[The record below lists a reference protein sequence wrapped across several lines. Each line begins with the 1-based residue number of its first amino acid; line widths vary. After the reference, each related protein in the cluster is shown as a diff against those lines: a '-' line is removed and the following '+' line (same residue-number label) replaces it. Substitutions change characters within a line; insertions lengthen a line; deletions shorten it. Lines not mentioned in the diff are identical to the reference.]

1 VAKINLKAWKIVAQY
16 GKFPY
21 GIRVGQLIRDNQK
34 YFNKLLVLLDALV
47 IAAAYW
53 LSWFL
58 WLSGLV
64 KETEPGTG
72 ILPIQIYFIAFVA
85 IVPGYLIL
93 YNTFDMYSS
102 KRTAKTVY
110 EVFNIIKANTAGLLA
125 VMVVLFAINI
135 PDFSRGMVGVFYG
148 INIVVE
154 TSMRKAVRFGLRHMR
169 KKGYNIK
176 HILLVGYSRAAEEYI
191 NKVKANP
198 EWGYEVCGILDDRVP
213 IGAVYKGVEVVGEIE
228 NLHDILPENRL
239 DEIGITLSLSDYDR
253 LEKIVNICEK
263 SGVHTKFIPDYN
275 SVIPSRPYLEDL
287 DGLAVVNIRRV
298 PLTNTANKLIKRLVD
313 MVGAI
318 VAIILCSPFMLAAV
332 IGVKLTSRG
341 PLIFKQER
349 VGLHNKPFKMYK
361 FRSMEVQPDA
371 EEKKGWTTKNDP
383 RVTRVGR
390 ILRKTSID
398 ELPQLF
404 NVLKGDMSLIGP
416 RPERPLFVEKFK
428 EEIPR
433 YMIKHQVRPGITGWA
448 QVNGYRGDTSIKKR
462 IEYDLYY
469 IENWSMVFDFKILFL
484 TFFKGFINKNAY

>member
-1 VAKINLKAWKIVAQY
+1 M
-16 GKFPY
+16 
-21 GIRVGQLIRDNQK
+21 IRDNQK
-34 YFNKLLVLLDALV
+34 YFNRLLVLLDALV
-47 IAAAYW
+47 ITATYW
-53 LSWFL
+53 LAWFL
-58 WLSGLV
+58 WLSGMV
-64 KETEPGTG
+64 RENDPDTG
-72 ILPIQIYFIAFVA
+72 ILSVQVYLIAFLA
-85 IVPGYLIL
+85 IVPEYLIL
-93 YNTFDMYSS
+93 YNRFDLYSS

-110 EVFNIIKANTAGLLA
+110 EIFNIIKANTIGLLA

-148 INIVVE
+148 INIVAE
-154 TSMRKAVRFGLRHMR
+154 SLMRKSVRYGLRSMR
-169 KKGYNIK
+169 KKGYNVK
-176 HILLVGYSRAAEEYI
+176 HILLVGYSRAGEEYI
-191 NKVKANP
+191 NKIKANP
-198 EWGYEVCGILDDRVP
+198 EWGYEVCGILDDHVP
-213 IGAVYKGVEVVGEIE
+213 VGAVYKGVRVTGEIDSLPAILKE
-228 NLHDILPENRL
+228 NPL
-239 DEIGITLSLSDYDR
+239 DEIGITLSLADYER
-253 LEKIVNICEK
+253 LESIVNTCEK
-263 SGVHTKFIPDYN
+263 TGVHTKFIPDYN

-298 PLTNTANKLIKRLVD
+298 PLANMANMLMKRIVD
-313 MVGAI
+313 IIGALFAI
-318 VAIILCSPFMLAAV
+318 VLSSPFMLAAA

-349 VGLHNKPFKMYK
+349 VGLHNKSFQMYK
-361 FRSMEVQPDA
+361 FRSMEVQADA
-371 EEKKGWTTKNDP
+371 DEKKGWTTKNDP
-383 RVTRVGR
+383 RVTKVGR
-390 ILRKTSID
+390 ILRSTSID

-469 IENWSMVFDFKILFL
+469 IENWSMAFDFKILFL

>member
-1 VAKINLKAWKIVAQY
+1 M
-16 GKFPY
+16 
-21 GIRVGQLIRDNQK
+21 IRDNQK
-34 YFNKLLVLLDALV
+34 YFNTLLVLLDALV
-47 IAAAYW
+47 ITAAYW

-64 KETEPGTG
+64 KENDPGTG
-72 ILPIQIYFIAFVA
+72 ILSVQVYLIAFLA
-85 IVPGYLIL
+85 IVPEYLIL
-93 YNTFDMYSS
+93 YNSFDLYSS

-110 EVFNIIKANTAGLLA
+110 EIFNIIKANTVGLLA
-125 VMVVLFAINI
+125 VMVVLYAINI

-148 INIVVE
+148 INIVAE
-154 TSMRKAVRFGLRHMR
+154 SLMRKAVRYGLRRMR
-169 KKGYNIK
+169 RKGYNVK
-176 HILLVGYSRAAEEYI
+176 HILLVGYSRAGEEYI
-191 NKVKANP
+191 NKIKANP
-198 EWGYEVCGILDDRVP
+198 EWGYEVCGILDDNVP
-213 IGAVYKGVEVVGEIE
+213 VGAVYKGVRVTGEIDS
-228 NLHDILPENRL
+228 LQAILTENRL

-253 LEKIVNICEK
+253 LENIVKTCEK
-263 SGVHTKFIPDYN
+263 TGVHTKFIPDYN
-275 SVIPSRPYLEDL
+275 SVIPSRPCLEDL

-298 PLTNTANKLIKRLVD
+298 PLSNMANMLLKRIVD
-313 MVGAI
+313 IVGALFAI
-318 VAIILCSPFMLAAV
+318 VLASPFMLAAAV
-332 IGVKLTSRG
+332 GVKVTSRG

-349 VGLHNKPFKMYK
+349 VGLHNKPFQMYK
-361 FRSMEVQPDA
+361 FRSMEVQNDA
-371 EEKKGWTTKNDP
+371 DEKKGWTTKNDP
-383 RVTRVGR
+383 RVTKVGR
-390 ILRKTSID
+390 LLRSTSID

-469 IENWSMVFDFKILFL
+469 IENWSMGFDFKILFL

>member
-1 VAKINLKAWKIVAQY
+1 M
-16 GKFPY
+16 
-21 GIRVGQLIRDNQK
+21 IRDNQK
-34 YFNKLLVLLDALV
+34 YFNTLLVLLDALV
-47 IAAAYW
+47 ITAAYW

-64 KETEPGTG
+64 KENDPGTG
-72 ILPIQIYFIAFVA
+72 ILSVQVYLIAFLA
-85 IVPGYLIL
+85 IVPEYLIL
-93 YNTFDMYSS
+93 YNSFDLYSS

-110 EVFNIIKANTAGLLA
+110 EIFNIIKANTIGLLA
-125 VMVVLFAINI
+125 VMVVLYAINI

-148 INIVVE
+148 INIVAE
-154 TSMRKAVRFGLRHMR
+154 SLMRKAVRYGMR
-169 KKGYNIK
+169 RMRRKGYNVK
-176 HILLVGYSRAAEEYI
+176 HILLVGYSRAGEEYI
-191 NKVKANP
+191 NKIKANP
-198 EWGYEVCGILDDRVP
+198 EWGYEVCGILDDNVP
-213 IGAVYKGVEVVGEIE
+213 VGAVYKGVRVTGEIDS
-228 NLHDILPENRL
+228 LQAILTENRL

-253 LEKIVNICEK
+253 LENIVKACEK
-263 SGVHTKFIPDYN
+263 TGVHTKFIPDYN
-275 SVIPSRPYLEDL
+275 SVIPSRPCLEDL

-298 PLTNTANKLIKRLVD
+298 PLSNMANMLLKRIVD
-313 MVGAI
+313 IVGALFAI
-318 VAIILCSPFMLAAV
+318 VLASPFMLAAAV
-332 IGVKLTSRG
+332 GVKVTSRG

-349 VGLHNKPFKMYK
+349 VGLHNKPFQMYK
-361 FRSMEVQPDA
+361 FRSMEVQNDA
-371 EEKKGWTTKNDP
+371 DEKKGWTTKNDP
-383 RVTRVGR
+383 RVTKVGR
-390 ILRKTSID
+390 LLRSTSID

-469 IENWSMVFDFKILFL
+469 IENWSMGFDFKILFL

>member
-1 VAKINLKAWKIVAQY
+1 M
-16 GKFPY
+16 
-21 GIRVGQLIRDNQK
+21 
-34 YFNKLLVLLDALV
+34 
-47 IAAAYW
+47 IAATYW

-64 KETEPGTG
+64 RENDPETG
-72 ILPIQIYFIAFVA
+72 ILSVQVYFVA
-85 IVPGYLIL
+85 FLVIVPGYLLL
-93 YNTFDMYSS
+93 YNAFDLYSS
-102 KRTAKTVY
+102 KRTAKTIY
-110 EVFNIIKANTAGLLA
+110 EIFNIVKANTIGLLA
-125 VMVVLFAINI
+125 IMVVLFAINI

-148 INIVVE
+148 INIVAE
-154 TSMRKAVRFGLRHMR
+154 SLIRKLVRYWLRR
-169 KKGYNIK
+169 LRRKGYNIK
-176 HILLVGYSRAAEEYI
+176 HILLVGYSRAGEEYI
-191 NKVKANP
+191 NKIKANP
-198 EWGYEVCGILDDRVP
+198 EWGYEVCGILDDHVP
-213 IGAVYKGVEVVGEIE
+213 VGAVYKGVKVTGEIDSLPAILKE
-228 NLHDILPENRL
+228 NQL

-253 LEKIVNICEK
+253 LEKIVNVCEK
-263 SGVHTKFIPDYN
+263 TGVHTKFIPDYN

-298 PLTNTANKLIKRLVD
+298 PLSNVGNMLMKRLVD
-313 MVGAI
+313 IVGALIAI
-318 VAIILCSPFMLAAV
+318 VLSSPFMLAAV
-332 IGVKLTSRG
+332 VGVKVTSRG

-349 VGLHNKPFKMYK
+349 VGLHNKPFQMYK
-361 FRSMEVQPDA
+361 FRSMEVQSAAD
-371 EEKKGWTTKNDP
+371 ERKGWTTKNDP
-383 RVTRVGR
+383 RVTKVGR
-390 ILRKTSID
+390 ILRSTSID

-469 IENWSMVFDFKILFL
+469 IENWSMSFDLKILFL

>member
-1 VAKINLKAWKIVAQY
+1 M
-16 GKFPY
+16 
-21 GIRVGQLIRDNQK
+21 IRNNQK
-34 YFNKLLVLLDALV
+34 HFNRLLVLLDALI

-58 WLSGLV
+58 WLSGNV
-64 KETEPGTG
+64 KEMKPGTG
-72 ILPIQIYFIAFVA
+72 ILPVQTYFTAFVV
-85 IVPGYLIL
+85 IIPGYLIL
-93 YNTFDMYSS
+93 YNSFELYSS
-102 KRTAKTVY
+102 KRTAKAVY
-110 EVFNIIKANTAGLLA
+110 EVFNIIKANTVGLLA
-125 VMVVLFAINI
+125 IMVVLFAINI

-148 INIVVE
+148 INIVAEALV
-154 TSMRKAVRFGLRHMR
+154 RKTVRYGLRRLR

-191 NKVKANP
+191 NKITANP
-198 EWGYEVCGILDDRVP
+198 EWGYEVYGILDDHVP
-213 IGAVYKGVEVVGEIE
+213 VGAVYKGVHVTGEIDS
-228 NLHDILPENRL
+228 LQAILPENQL
-239 DEIGITLSLSDYDR
+239 DEIGITLSLSDYGR
-253 LEKIVNICEK
+253 LEDIVKICEK

-275 SVIPSRPYLEDL
+275 SVIPSRPYLEDI

-298 PLTNTANKLIKRLVD
+298 PLNNMANMLIKRLVD
-313 MVGAI
+313 IFGSL
-318 VAIILCSPFMLAAV
+318 VAIILFSPIMLAAA

-349 VGLHNKPFKMYK
+349 VGLHNKSFWMYK
-361 FRSMEVQPDA
+361 FRSMEVQLES
-371 EEKKGWTTKNDP
+371 EEKKGWTKKNDP
-383 RVTRVGR
+383 RVTKIGR

-416 RPERPLFVEKFK
+416 RPERPLFVEKFR

-448 QVNGYRGDTSIKKR
+448 QVNGYRGDSSIKKR

-469 IENWSMVFDFKILFL
+469 IENWSMAFDFKILFL

>member
-1 VAKINLKAWKIVAQY
+1 M
-16 GKFPY
+16 
-21 GIRVGQLIRDNQK
+21 IRDTQK
-34 YFNKLLVLLDALV
+34 YFNRLLVLLDALV
-47 IAAAYW
+47 ITATYW
-53 LSWFL
+53 LAWFL
-58 WLSGLV
+58 WLSGMV
-64 KETEPGTG
+64 RENDPDTG
-72 ILPIQIYFIAFVA
+72 ILSVQVYLIAFLA
-85 IVPGYLIL
+85 IVPEYLIL
-93 YNTFDMYSS
+93 YNRFDLYSS

-110 EVFNIIKANTAGLLA
+110 EIFNIIKANTIGLLA

-148 INIVVE
+148 INIVAE
-154 TSMRKAVRFGLRHMR
+154 SLMRKSVRYGLRSMR
-169 KKGYNIK
+169 KKGYNVK
-176 HILLVGYSRAAEEYI
+176 HILLVGYSRAGEEYI
-191 NKVKANP
+191 NKIKANP
-198 EWGYEVCGILDDRVP
+198 EWGYEVCGILDDHVP
-213 IGAVYKGVEVVGEIE
+213 VGAVYKGVRVTGEIDSLPAILKE
-228 NLHDILPENRL
+228 NQL
-239 DEIGITLSLSDYDR
+239 DEIGITLSLADYER
-253 LEKIVNICEK
+253 LESIVNTCEK
-263 SGVHTKFIPDYN
+263 TGVHTKFIPDYN

-298 PLTNTANKLIKRLVD
+298 PLANMANMLMKRIVD
-313 MVGAI
+313 IIGALFAI
-318 VAIILCSPFMLAAV
+318 VLSSPFMLAAA

-349 VGLHNKPFKMYK
+349 VGLHNKSFQMYK
-361 FRSMEVQPDA
+361 FRSMEVQADA
-371 EEKKGWTTKNDP
+371 DEKKGWTTKNDP
-383 RVTRVGR
+383 RVTKVGR
-390 ILRKTSID
+390 ILRSTSID

-469 IENWSMVFDFKILFL
+469 IENWSMAFDFKILFL

>member
-1 VAKINLKAWKIVAQY
+1 MRK
-16 GKFPY
+16 
-21 GIRVGQLIRDNQK
+21 LIRDNQK
-34 YFNKLLVLLDALV
+34 YFNRLLVLLDALV
-47 IAAAYW
+47 IAISYW
-53 LSWFL
+53 SAWFL

-64 KETEPGTG
+64 KENKPGTG
-72 ILPIQIYFIAFVA
+72 ILSVQVYFIAFLA
-85 IVPGYLIL
+85 IIPEYLIL
-93 YNTFDMYSS
+93 YNSVDLYSS

-110 EVFNIIKANTAGLLA
+110 EIFNIIKANTIGLLA

-148 INIVVE
+148 INIVME
-154 TSMRKAVRFGLRHMR
+154 SLMRKTVRYWLRRMR
-169 KKGYNIK
+169 SKGYNIK
-176 HILLVGYSRAAEEYI
+176 HILLVGYSRAGEEYI
-191 NKVKANP
+191 NKIRANP
-198 EWGYEVCGILDDRVP
+198 EWGYEVCGILDDHVP
-213 IGAVYKGVEVVGEIE
+213 VGAVYKGVKVTGEIGSLQTILME
-228 NLHDILPENRL
+228 NPL
-239 DEIGITLSLSDYDR
+239 DEIGITLSLADYDR
-253 LEKIVNICEK
+253 LENIVKICEK

-298 PLTNTANKLIKRLVD
+298 PLNNVANMLLKRLVD
-313 MVGAI
+313 IVGALIAI
-318 VAIILCSPFMLAAV
+318 VLSSPFMLAAV
-332 IGVKLTSRG
+332 VGVKVTSRG

-349 VGLHNKPFKMYK
+349 VGLHNKPFQMYK
-361 FRSMEVQPDA
+361 FRSMEVQNEAD
-371 EEKKGWTTKNDP
+371 EKKGWTTKNDP
-383 RVTRVGR
+383 RVTKVGR
-390 ILRKTSID
+390 ILRSTSID

-404 NVLKGDMSLIGP
+404 NVLRGDMSLIGP

-469 IENWSMVFDFKILFL
+469 IENWSMAFDFKILFL

>member
-1 VAKINLKAWKIVAQY
+1 MRK
-16 GKFPY
+16 
-21 GIRVGQLIRDNQK
+21 LIRDNQK
-34 YFNKLLVLLDALV
+34 YFNRLLVLLDALV
-47 IAAAYW
+47 ITATYW
-53 LSWFL
+53 LAWFL
-58 WLSGLV
+58 WLSGMV
-64 KETEPGTG
+64 RENDPDTG
-72 ILPIQIYFIAFVA
+72 ILSVQVYLIAFLA
-85 IVPGYLIL
+85 IVPEYLIL
-93 YNTFDMYSS
+93 YNRFDLYSS

-110 EVFNIIKANTAGLLA
+110 EIFNIIKANTIGLLA

-148 INIVVE
+148 INIVAE
-154 TSMRKAVRFGLRHMR
+154 SLMRKSVRYGLRSMR
-169 KKGYNIK
+169 KKGYNVK
-176 HILLVGYSRAAEEYI
+176 HILLVGYSRAGEEYI
-191 NKVKANP
+191 NKIKANP
-198 EWGYEVCGILDDRVP
+198 EWGYEVCGILDDHVP
-213 IGAVYKGVEVVGEIE
+213 VGAVYKGVRVTGEIDSLPAILKE
-228 NLHDILPENRL
+228 NQL
-239 DEIGITLSLSDYDR
+239 DEIGITLSLADYER
-253 LEKIVNICEK
+253 LESIVNTCEK
-263 SGVHTKFIPDYN
+263 TGVHTKFIPDYN

-298 PLTNTANKLIKRLVD
+298 PLGNMANMLMKRIVD
-313 MVGAI
+313 IIGALFAI
-318 VAIILCSPFMLAAV
+318 VLSSPFMLAAA

-349 VGLHNKPFKMYK
+349 VGLHNKSFQMYK
-361 FRSMEVQPDA
+361 FRSMEVQADA
-371 EEKKGWTTKNDP
+371 DEKKGWTTKNDP
-383 RVTRVGR
+383 RVTKVGR
-390 ILRKTSID
+390 ILRSTSID

-469 IENWSMVFDFKILFL
+469 IENWSMAFDFKILFL